1 MKVLS
6 GIIGLIVPLL
16 TKARPDGS
24 ADAKGSTSRK
34 STIRPDNSL
43 IRVVVRNQNF
53 AWRNS

>member
-16 TKARPDGS
+16 TKACPYGKTVS
-24 ADAKGSTSRK
+24 QASINRK
-34 STIRPDNSL
+34 SIHPDNSL
-43 IRVVVRNQNF
+43 IRVIVHNKNF